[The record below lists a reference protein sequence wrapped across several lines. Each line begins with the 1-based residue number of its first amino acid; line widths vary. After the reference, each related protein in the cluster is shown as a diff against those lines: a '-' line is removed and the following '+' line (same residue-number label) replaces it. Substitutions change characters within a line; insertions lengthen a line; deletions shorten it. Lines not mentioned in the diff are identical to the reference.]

1 MTEWLYHV
9 DEQDNVL
16 GRVSR
21 EETHAKNFLHRTV
34 HACVF
39 NGKGDLYISQRS
51 LQAERLQGYW
61 DAMAEHTNYGET
73 QEAAVVRGF
82 REEYGIQVPERDLVL
97 VSKCRVNAAGENILY
112 WLFRIVYDG
121 PIVPRGEVEQGDF
134 FSLDQ
139 IREKIAEEDFCP
151 WFLESFK
158 RF

>member
-21 EETHAKNFLHRTV
+21 EEAHAKNLLHRTV

-39 NGKGDLYISQRS
+39 NGRGRLYISQRS
-51 LQAERLQGYW
+51 LEAERLQGYW
-61 DAMAEHTNYGET
+61 DAMAEHTTFGEA
-73 QEAAVVRGF
+73 QEAAVVRGV
-82 REEYGIQVPERDLVL
+82 REEYGIAVPERGLTFVD
-97 VSKCRVNAAGENILY
+97 KCRENAAGENILY
-112 WLFRIVYDG
+112 WLFRVQYGGKIM
-121 PIVPRGEVEQGDF
+121 PRGEVEQGDF
-134 FSLDQ
+134 FSFGQ
-139 IREKIAEEDFCP
+139 IRNLIAREKFCP